1 MKKAVFPGSFDPI
14 TLGHEDV
21 ISRAIPLFDEIYIA
35 IGINSNKKYM
45 FSLDQRK
52 KFIEECFQEYK
63 NVRVVTYEGLTV
75 DLCKKHDIDYI
86 IRGLRNPADFE
97 FEKAIAHTNR
107 DLAPIETV
115 FLLTAAKTSYISSSI
130 VREVL
135 INGGDV
141 SSLVPNCISSKIV
154 S

>member
-21 ISRAIPLFDEIYIA
+21 ITRAIPLFDEIIIA

-45 FSLDQRK
+45 FSIEQRK
-52 KFIEECFQEYK
+52 KFIEECFQEYD
-63 NVRVVTYEGLTV
+63 NVKVIAYKGLTV
-75 DLCKKHDIDYI
+75 DFCKTHAIDYI

-107 DLAPIETV
+107 DLAPIETI
-115 FLLTAAKTSYISSSI
+115 FLLTAAKTSHMSSSI

-141 SSLVPNCISSKIV
+141 SSLVPSSVPSKIE